1 MNSEI
6 DLSYPQLVGKIIEV
20 INTAILV
27 VDERDKILFA
37 NSKAGKMFGV
47 DEGDTLTGWPFAE
60 LFPPEDREILARN
73 ILDIT
78 RAQGEFEAEVMLL
91 HASGSTF
98 MGLMSMAS
106 WPWNTE
112 KAVVVTVNDITRL
125 KDVEKLLKNSE
136 RMVYLGRML
145 DDISH
150 QIRNPVLAIGG
161 FSRRL
166 AKTDIQKPE
175 YLKVIMEES
184 SRLELLLNVLT
195 DFLRL
200 PKPKFQLL
208 SIGELTGLLEPKLRQ
223 LVQDRDAKW
232 SVTIPRLGTLKSVLV
247 DPNTFYKALEA
258 VVINAIE
265 SCELGKVPPS
275 VTLVVH
281 QPEEAPIVCAFEIRD
296 NGTGIREP
304 ILPRIFSPFFTTK
317 TGHLGMGLTFA
328 QRIMEELGGK
338 ITVHSR
344 LGKGT
349 TARLCLSGDRRRRI
363 RTERIAPNLFKGS
376 TP

>member
-1 MNSEI
+1 MNSEL
-6 DLSYPQLVGKIIEV
+6 DLSYPQLVGRIIDA

-27 VDERDKILFA
+27 VDEKDTILFA
-37 NSKAGKMFGV
+37 NSKAEKMFGV
-47 DEGDTLTGWPFAE
+47 DDGGTLKGQAFEG
-60 LFPPEDREILARN
+60 LFPLEDREILAKN

-91 HASGSTF
+91 HANGSTF

-125 KDVEKLLKNSE
+125 KDVERLLKNSE

-166 AKTDIQKPE
+166 AKTNLQKPE
-175 YLKVIMEES
+175 YVKVIMEES

-195 DFLRL
+195 DFIRL
-200 PKPKFQLL
+200 PKPKLQLL
-208 SIGELTGLLEPKLRQ
+208 SIGELTELLEPKLRQ
-223 LVQDRDAKW
+223 LARDREAKW
-232 SVTIPRLGTLKSVLV
+232 SVTIPRLSAREKVLV

-258 VVINAIE
+258 VVINAAE
-265 SCELGKVPPS
+265 ACELGKVPPS
-275 VTLVVH
+275 VTLVVR
-281 QPEEAPIVCAFEIRD
+281 QPEEASVVCAFEIKD

-304 ILPRIFSPFFTTK
+304 ILPRIFNPFFTTK

-328 QRIMEELGGK
+328 QRILEELGGK
-338 ITVHSR
+338 ITIHSR
-344 LGKGT
+344 LGDGT
-349 TARLCLSGDRRRRI
+349 TAKLCLSGDRRRRI
-363 RTERIAPNLFKGS
+363 RTERIGPDLRGLF
-376 TP
+376 P